1 MVIKSQTNIVIIG
14 AGQLGSRHLQ
24 GLSMIKRAI
33 KITVIDPNP
42 ASLEI
47 AQKRYEE
54 MPANKF
60 VQSVIYAKTMHVLD
74 KDVDVAVIST
84 NADVRRNAVEELLK
98 HVSVQFMILEK
109 VAFQSVEDFQ
119 TVIEL
124 LDKNKIKAWINCT
137 RRMCPAF
144 RKMRGELTKH
154 EYIDFRLEGD
164 NWGMASNTIH
174 MLDLFAFL
182 TDETQFSIDTSGIDN
197 KVYQSN
203 KNGFIELGGVLS
215 ATTSRGDHL
224 TLIDS
229 REASRRALFEVS
241 SEHHCY
247 TIFQTEG
254 RIVSKH
260 KESEWAAQ
268 EQPYAM
274 PYQSKLTHLA
284 VQMILDSGECDLTPI
299 KESFALHKPLL
310 EAFTS
315 HLEMATGNKYAK
327 CPIT

>member
-1 MVIKSQTNIVIIG
+1 MVNESQAHIAIIG
-14 AGQLGSRHLQ
+14 TGQLGSRHLQ
-24 GLSMIKRAI
+24 GLSMIGRAI

-54 MPANKF
+54 MPASKF
-60 VQSVIYAKTMHVLD
+60 DQSVIYAETMHVLD
-74 KDVDVAVIST
+74 KDVDVAIIST

-109 VAFQSVEDFQ
+109 VAFQSVEDFRA
-119 TVIEL
+119 VIEL
-124 LDKNKIKAWINCT
+124 LEKNETKAWVNCT

-164 NWGMASNTIH
+164 NWGMACNTIH

-182 TDETQFSIDTSGIDN
+182 TDETQFSIDTSGIDK
-197 KVYQSN
+197 KVYRSN

-215 ATTSRGDHL
+215 ATTSRGDRL
-224 TLIDS
+224 TLIDDKGS
-229 REASRRALFEVS
+229 SRRALFEIS
-241 SEHHCY
+241 SENHCY
-247 TIFQTEG
+247 TIFQSKG
-254 RIVSKH
+254 KIVSKH
-260 KESEWAAQ
+260 KESEWAAL
-268 EQPYAM
+268 EQRYVILN
-274 PYQSKLTHLA
+274 QSELTHLV

-299 KESFALHKPLL
+299 NESFALHKPLL
-310 EAFTS
+310 EAFAS
-315 HLEMATGNKYAK
+315 
-327 CPIT
+327 